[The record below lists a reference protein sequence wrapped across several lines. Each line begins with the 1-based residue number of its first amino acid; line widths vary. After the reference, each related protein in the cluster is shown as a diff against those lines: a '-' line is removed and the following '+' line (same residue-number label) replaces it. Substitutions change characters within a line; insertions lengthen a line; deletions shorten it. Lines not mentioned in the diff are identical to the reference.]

1 MRLNLSAIYLQT
13 ALKTAGKWSMNI
25 NTGRSF
31 ARILMAVS
39 LLSLS
44 ACKTKNE
51 PTKNEPT
58 KNDTTMSIQ
67 VQTPF
72 YVGTYTDG
80 DSEGIYKYELNPDGK
95 LMRIGLVAKTE
106 NPSFLSFNNAK
117 DVLLAVNEI
126 EKGTVT
132 SYAVRPDSL
141 EQLSISD
148 SGGSSPCFVTTNEDD
163 FVLTA
168 NYGSGTVGLLQLDAA
183 GKLSDPLDVQQHE
196 GKGTNKERQEG
207 PHAHSA
213 WFTGDNKVISV
224 DLGTNSLWLSTLNEQ
239 TKKLEPD
246 NPETVS
252 LTPGAGPR
260 HLVFHPNKPW
270 IFVLSELDNTITK
283 FTLENGKYT
292 KGASTSI
299 LDENFKGSSNA
310 ADIHISKDGRFIY
323 ASNRGENTIAVI
335 ELSDDGSLKVIDHV
349 SVRGNQP
356 RNFKLSPNENFLVVA
371 NQDSN
376 NLVSFKR
383 DKKTGL
389 LTYVSEIEAPK
400 PVCILFE

>member
-1 MRLNLSAIYLQT
+1 MRLNVSVTYLQT
-13 ALKTAGKWSMNI
+13 ASKTAEKRNIRIHTGKAFVRM
-25 NTGRSF
+25 F
-31 ARILMAVS
+31 MAVT
-39 LLSLS
+39 LLSFC

-51 PTKNEPT
+51 PTKNEPA
-58 KNDTTMSIQ
+58 KNDTTMSTQ

-95 LMRIGLVAKTE
+95 LMRIGLMAKTE

-141 EQLSISD
+141 EQVSISD

-183 GKLSDPLDVQQHE
+183 GKLSDLLDVQQHE

-213 WFTGDNKVISV
+213 WFAGENKVISV
-224 DLGTNSLWLSTLNEQ
+224 DLGTNGLWLSTLNEK

-246 NPETVS
+246 TPRTVQ

-270 IFVLSELDNTITK
+270 FFVLSELDNTVTQ
-283 FTLENGKYT
+283 FTMENGKYNR
-292 KGASTSI
+292 GANVSI
-299 LDENFKGSSNA
+299 LDKNFTGLSSA
-310 ADIHISKDGRFIY
+310 ADIHISMDGRFIY
-323 ASNRGENTIAVI
+323 ASNRGEDTIAVI
-335 ELSDDGSLKVIDHV
+335 ELSDDGPLKVIDHV
-349 SVRGNQP
+349 SVRGQQP
-356 RNFKLSPNENFLVVA
+356 RSFKLSPNENFLVVA

-383 DKKTGL
+383 DSETGL

-400 PVCILFE
+400 PVCVLFE